1 MPRRK
6 SEEPKQSVSLHIGS
20 SFASAW
26 ESVLLPWFK
35 SAALASLESNETV
48 AVVTPF
54 PSGAAFLRAKLLGH
68 EIPLL
73 GVKFITPAHL
83 RELLLAE
90 DASSFPLREHL
101 RLLLATAAESVASRI
116 STDVDPAAV
125 AASAEEALAAIAK
138 SISRSPD
145 NLLRV
150 FDQVGA
156 AGWDFQSIGAP
167 AVREIIQEFQR
178 LVRQCEF
185 KLIHEA
191 DRDAL
196 SVAKSAPSRF
206 SHLLLIGFTAK
217 HWPLWPLLQ
226 AAVSFARRATLVL
239 EYPREQ
245 TRAADE
251 SWIGTWEQHF
261 DSAAPIADRTER
273 NRPFVHLNQ
282 PENIETDSASRGDPQ
297 FLVGLNAT
305 EQAQAICAI
314 ALKFLAEK
322 SCTRLGILF
331 PRAGALARL
340 VSEFLTRAGIPHH
353 DAIGHLTP
361 GEFEEPAWNAWLH
374 LQENHQLEPVLR
386 FLEANPDSMDGTSM
400 QEVRENLRWVY
411 RQILIDDI
419 NVLREFCARQTEKE
433 KLVRIAKLLRSIAFL
448 PSKAT
453 LAQFLAETKSIFSK
467 LKWDNRWTEIERF
480 AQRWSD
486 ASPLEFS
493 RAIYLRW
500 MKEILDSFTIARAPQ
515 AGHVYSRVHLLS
527 YGEADGHEWSHL
539 ILAGLNQGEWP
550 QSQRESEFLS
560 DQEIVD
566 LNTRA
571 SRRGKQGEGHSVLAR
586 DKTFLLSAQDER
598 QIALRQF
605 SAALESA
612 EHGLAITA
620 SLLQESA
627 PERVSNPSEL
637 FSQAYFVARNA
648 PLSQKTMS
656 ILREKTFAWLKD
668 QELFESAPAT
678 DAGIDQTRIAYE
690 ARRKADVPFGE
701 YEFALREP
709 IDREITL
716 RATEWDK
723 VVKTP
728 ALIWLKKYLGVEN
741 QEPDL
746 NQWNAATGTWV
757 HDWLARIAASEKNTF
772 VDFPTGDE
780 MCERIE
786 SAAHRF
792 RKAIVDL
799 CANSGRTVPDWW
811 SSGWSNALALADFLA
826 SKLAEVDGSPRM
838 AAEWRLESPQLLSLS
853 DGNKLR
859 VRGRID
865 LILAQAQPNDSQLTG
880 ADVWIVDY
888 KTGNMKPLTPP
899 GKTPEARAANLRK
912 KLVRGDAIQLGLYGL
927 AARELGAAQIHLS
940 ILSLRTELDRPQL
953 DMTALAADS
962 DFWTELYRMQET
974 GIFGLRGLIRN
985 EFGFSPD
992 YPLATLPIDKE
1003 FLDEKWVLTHPAFA
1017 DDEDDRS

>member
-1 MPRRK
+1 MPLREP
-6 SEEPKQSVSLHIGS
+6 EEPKQSVSLHIGS

-35 SAALASLESNETV
+35 EVKLASLKNNETV
-48 AVVTPF
+48 AVATPF
-54 PSGAAFLRAKLLGH
+54 PSGAAFLRSKLLEH

-73 GVKFITPAHL
+73 GVKFITPPRL

-90 DASSFPLREHL
+90 DASSLSLREHL
-101 RLLLATAAESVASRI
+101 RLLMAIAAESVASRI
-116 STDVDPAAV
+116 SADVD
-125 AASAEEALAAIAK
+125 LAAIAK

-145 NLLRV
+145 NLLRT
-150 FDQVGA
+150 FDQVSA
-156 AGWDFQSIGAP
+156 AGWNFQNIGAT
-167 AVREIIQEFQR
+167 AVREIMQEFQR

-185 KLIHEA
+185 KLVHEA

-196 SVAKSAPSRF
+196 AEIRSTPPQF

-217 HWPLWPLLQ
+217 HWALWPLLQ
-226 AAVSFARRATLVL
+226 AAVSFAKRATVVL

-245 TRAADE
+245 TRAAEE
-251 SWIGTWEQHF
+251 SWIGTWEEHF

-282 PENIETDSASRGDPQ
+282 PVITGTDSANREEPR

-322 SCTRLGILF
+322 SCSRIGILF

-340 VSEFLTRAGIPHH
+340 VSEFLTQAGIPHH

-361 GEFEEPAWNAWLH
+361 GEFEEPSWNAWLR

-386 FLEANPDSMDGTSM
+386 FLEANPDSMYGLSI

-419 NVLREFCARQTEKE
+419 SVLREFCARQTENE
-433 KLVRIAKLLRSIAFL
+433 KLVRIAKVLRSIAFL
-448 PSKAT
+448 SSKAT
-453 LAQFLAETKSIFSK
+453 LAQFLVETKPIFSK
-467 LKWDNRWTEIERF
+467 LKWDHRWTEIERF
-480 AQRWSD
+480 AQRWSA
-486 ASPLEFS
+486 ASSVEFS
-493 RAIYLRW
+493 RAIYLCW
-500 MKEILDSFTIARAPQ
+500 LKEILDSFTIARAAQ
-515 AGHVYSRVHLLS
+515 ADHVYSRVHLLS

-539 ILAGLNQGEWP
+539 ILAGLNQSEWP
-550 QSQRESEFLS
+550 QSQRESGFLS
-560 DQEIVD
+560 DQEIVG
-566 LNTRA
+566 LNARA
-571 SRRGKQGEGHSVLAR
+571 TRRGKQGEGHSALAPG
-586 DKTFLLSAQDER
+586 KTFLLSAQDER

-605 SAALESA
+605 GAALESA
-612 EHGLAITA
+612 DHGLAITA

-627 PERVSNPSEL
+627 PERIWNPSEL
-637 FSQAYFVARNA
+637 FSQAYFAARNA
-648 PLSQKTMS
+648 PLSQETMS
-656 ILREKTFAWLKD
+656 MLREKTFAWLKD
-668 QELFESAPAT
+668 LELFELAPTT
-678 DAGIDQTRIAYE
+678 DAEIDQTQIAYE
-690 ARRKADVPFGE
+690 ARRKAEVPFGE
-701 YEFALREP
+701 YEFALSKP

-728 ALIWLKKYLGVEN
+728 ALIWLKTYLGVEN
-741 QEPDL
+741 HEPDL
-746 NQWNAATGTWV
+746 NKCNAATGTWV
-757 HDWLARIAASEKNTF
+757 E
-772 VDFPTGDE
+772 
-780 MCERIE
+780 
-786 SAAHRF
+786 
-792 RKAIVDL
+792 
-799 CANSGRTVPDWW
+799 
-811 SSGWSNALALADFLA
+811 GW
-826 SKLAEVDGSPRM
+826 PRM
-838 AAEWRLESPQLLSLS
+838 AAEWKLESPQLLSLN

-859 VRGRID
+859 LRGRID
-865 LILAQAQPNDSQLTG
+865 LILAQTQPNDSQLTG

-888 KTGNMKPLTPP
+888 KTGNVKPLTPL

-912 KLVRGDAIQLGLYGL
+912 KLVHGDAIQLGFYGL
-927 AARELGAAQIHLS
+927 AARELGAAEIHLS
-940 ILSLRTELDRPQL
+940 ILSLRTELERPQL
-953 DMTALAADS
+953 AMADLAADS